1 MDISHKSGKIHEI
14 LPMIR
19 SEVKKTW
26 VKNPPNI
33 TEHWENITIEATYAS
48 IGLCVTD
55 SGMDYSINV
64 GVHGVSICEK
74 CIIMGSAD
82 KTLVVDRIIKE
93 LLQANE

>member
-26 VKNPPNI
+26 AKNPPNLAK
-33 TEHWENITIEATYAS
+33 HWENITIEATSAS
-48 IGLCVTD
+48 ISLCVTE
-55 SGMDYSINV
+55 SGDYSIHV
-64 GVHGVSICEK
+64 GIYWVTIAAKRIV
-74 CIIMGSAD
+74 MGSED
-82 KTLVVDRIIKE
+82 KHIVVDRIIKE